1 MDILGH
7 DIVLE
12 LDAWVN
18 EIVDQCDE
26 IVLLWVS
33 INLDLGCSSGVIL
46 EELVVE
52 GEIGKLLLFLG
63 V

>member
-52 GEIGKLLLFLG
+52 GEIGKLLLLLR

>member
-52 GEIGKLLLFLG
+52 GEIGKLLLLLG